1 VDYSVHL
8 FGRGGRR
15 VVLPRKRQRRNPL
28 LVGAPVDARD
38 PRALGCAA
46 FTIVEVI
53 FGVAVVG
60 VLVVGLFAAIAFSAS
75 SVRVGQE
82 DQRVTQLL
90 TEKLDTIRLYNWTQ
104 LDGDE
109 PGYVPTNF
117 TARIDAANTNSL
129 TYYTGT
135 VSIVQAP
142 IEEAYRSNL
151 LQVTVT
157 VQWTAGSRPQSR
169 SMSTYVARFG
179 LQSYIMR

>member
-15 VVLPRKRQRRNPL
+15 VVLPRKRQHRNPL
-28 LVGAPVDARD
+28 LVGAPVDARCR
-38 PRALGCAA
+38 RALGCAA

-82 DQRVTQLL
+82 DQRVTQIL
-90 TEKLDTIRLYNWTQ
+90 TEKLDMIRVYNW
-104 LDGDE
+104 DDINRAGF
-109 PGYVPTNF
+109 VPTNF
-117 TARIDAANTNSL
+117 TASIDAASTNSL

-142 IEEAYRSNL
+142 IDEAYRSNL
-151 LQVTVT
+151 LQVTVN
-157 VQWTAGSRPQSR
+157 VQWTAGSRLQNR
-169 SMSTYVARFG
+169 SMSTYVARYG